1 MNIVLETI
9 KNRRSTRKFRP
20 EQIDQAELEL
30 ILEAG
35 TYAPSGHNCQPW
47 HFLVI
52 QSQEALDRINAGTK
66 RELAK
71 AADKHLV
78 EMAANNRYHIFYHAP
93 TVIIVSGDVSAAS
106 PVALAAT
113 GQSYTPLT
121 DCSAAIQNMLLA
133 AESLNIGSCWIGVVN
148 LFFALPEEIKKLTV
162 PRGYKP
168 LFAVSL
174 GYKEPAV
181 TTAAAAQRCPGTVDY
196 WR

>member
-1 MNIVLETI
+1 MNAVLETI

-20 EQIDQAELEL
+20 EQIRQAELEQ

-47 HFLVI
+47 HFLVV
-52 QSQEALDRINAGTK
+52 QDREALAAINDCTK
-66 RELAK
+66 REMAKLA
-71 AADKHLV
+71 DRHLA
-78 EMAANNRYHIFYHAP
+78 ERAANPRYHIFYHAP
-93 TVIIVSGDVSAAS
+93 TVIIVSGDWAATS

-121 DCSAAIQNMLLA
+121 DCAAAIQNMLLA

-148 LFFALPEEIKKLTV
+148 FWFALPEETEKLAV
-162 PRGYKP
+162 PKGYKP

-174 GYKEPAV
+174 GYKDPAALA
-181 TTAAAAQRCPGTVDY
+181 TAAGPRCAGTVDY
-196 WR
+196 MC